1 MKTSTP
7 VPEAP
12 AAIDL
17 NLAGPVG
24 QAINA
29 ALQADIVK
37 VALSSFMEGRGLEG
51 QYRLQI
57 SGAKL
62 VPSPKAGE

>member
-12 AAIDL
+12 AAIEL

-24 QAINA
+24 QALNA

-37 VALSSFMEGRGLEG
+37 VALASFMEGRGLQGE
-51 QYRLQI
+51 YRLQI
-57 SGAKL
+57 SGATL
-62 VPSPKAGE
+62 VPSAPAQ